1 MSTAGAV
8 RAGSERR
15 DEILAIAAELF
26 AERGFAA
33 TTVREIADSAGILSG
48 SLYHHFDSKESMVEE
63 LLRTFLEDI
72 THAYRVEAA
81 SGDDPVQVLR
91 TLVRLAFESIGAR
104 WATVSVMVNEYNL
117 LISYPRFSFV
127 QEFSEETERLW
138 VGVIERGVQS
148 GAFRA
153 NLDPRMTYR
162 FLRDAIWVSVRWY
175 QPTGR
180 DRPADIADV
189 YVGVLLDGIA
199 TDGRRT

>member
-1 MSTAGAV
+1 MSTAGVV

-127 QEFSEETERLW
+127 QQFSEETERLW

-148 GAFRA
+148 GTFRG

-180 DRPADIADV
+180 DRPTDIADV

-199 TDGRRT
+199 N

>member
-1 MSTAGAV
+1 MSTAPAV
-8 RAGSERR
+8 RNGSERR

-26 AERGFAA
+26 AERGFGA

-63 LLRTFLEDI
+63 LLRTFLEEI

-81 SGDDPVQVLR
+81 SGDDPVTVLR
-91 TLVRLAFESIGAR
+91 TLVRLAFESIGSR

-127 QEFSEETERLW
+127 QELSEETEELW
-138 VGVIERGVQS
+138 VGVIDRGVRT

-153 NLDPRMTYR
+153 DLDPRMTYR

-180 DRPADIADV
+180 RSPADIADA
-189 YVGVLLDGIA
+189 YIGMLLAGIA
-199 TDGRRT
+199 TDGRPT

>member
-1 MSTAGAV
+1 MSTPAAV

-15 DEILAIAAELF
+15 DQILAIAAELF

-63 LLRTFLEDI
+63 LLRTFLEEI
-72 THAYRVEAA
+72 TLAYRIEAA

-127 QEFSEETERLW
+127 QELSEETERLW

-180 DRPADIADV
+180 DRPADLADV
-189 YVGVLLDGIA
+189 YVSVLLDGIA
-199 TDGRRT
+199 N

>member
-1 MSTAGAV
+1 MSTTGVV

-15 DEILAIAAELF
+15 EEILAIAAELF

-127 QEFSEETERLW
+127 QDLSEETERLW
-138 VGVIERGVQS
+138 VGVIERGVRS
-148 GAFRA
+148 GAFRG

-180 DRPADIADV
+180 DRPEDIADV

-199 TDGRRT
+199 N

>member
-1 MSTAGAV
+1 MSTTGVV

-15 DEILAIAAELF
+15 EEILAIAAELF

-127 QEFSEETERLW
+127 QDLSEETERLW
-138 VGVIERGVQS
+138 VGVIERGVRS
-148 GAFRA
+148 GAFRG

-180 DRPADIADV
+180 DRPADIADL

-199 TDGRRT
+199 TDGREL

>member
-1 MSTAGAV
+1 MSFA
-8 RAGSERR
+8 AGSERR

-72 THAYRVEAA
+72 TRAYRAVVA

-127 QEFSEETERLW
+127 QEMSEETERLW
-138 VGVIERGVQS
+138 VDVIERGVRS
-148 GAFRA
+148 GAFRG

-180 DRPADIADV
+180 DRPTDIADV

>member
-1 MSTAGAV
+1 MTTAGVV

-15 DEILAIAAELF
+15 EEILAIAAELF

-127 QEFSEETERLW
+127 QDLSEETERLW
-138 VGVIERGVQS
+138 VGVIERGVRS
-148 GAFRA
+148 GAFRG

-180 DRPADIADV
+180 DRPEDIADV

-199 TDGRRT
+199 N

>member
-63 LLRTFLEDI
+63 LLRTFLEEI

-91 TLVRLAFESIGAR
+91 TLVRLAFESIGSR

-127 QEFSEETERLW
+127 QELSEETERLW

-162 FLRDAIWVSVRWY
+162 FLRDTIWVSVRWY

-180 DRPADIADV
+180 DRPADLADV

-199 TDGRRT
+199 TDGR

>member
-1 MSTAGAV
+1 MSTAPAV

-72 THAYRVEAA
+72 TRAYRREVA
-81 SGDDPVQVLR
+81 SGDDPVTMLR
-91 TLVRLAFESIGAR
+91 TLVRLAFDSIGAR

-127 QEFSEETERLW
+127 QDLSEETERLW
-138 VGVIERGVQS
+138 VSVIERGVQS
-148 GAFRA
+148 GAFRSE
-153 NLDPRMTYR
+153 LDPRMTYR

-180 DRPADIADV
+180 DRPEDIADV

-199 TDGRRT
+199 N

>member
-1 MSTAGAV
+1 MSTAPAV

-15 DEILAIAAELF
+15 DQILAIAAELF

-63 LLRTFLEDI
+63 LLRTFLDDI
-72 THAYRVEAA
+72 THAYRVVAA

-104 WATVSVMVNEYNL
+104 RATVSVMVNEYNL
-117 LISYPRFSFV
+117 LISYPRFAFV
-127 QEFSEETERLW
+127 QQFSEETEHLW
-138 VGVIERGVQS
+138 IGVIERGVQS
-148 GAFRA
+148 GAFRR

-180 DRPADIADV
+180 DRPTDIADV

-199 TDGRRT
+199 N

>member
-1 MSTAGAV
+1 MSTAPAV

-72 THAYRVEAA
+72 THAYREEAA
-81 SGDDPVQVLR
+81 SGDDPVKVLR
-91 TLVRLAFESIGAR
+91 TLVRLAFESIGSR
-104 WATVSVMVNEYNL
+104 RATVSVMVNEYNL

-127 QEFSEETERLW
+127 QDLSEETEQLW
-138 VGVIERGVQS
+138 VGVIDRGVKS

-153 NLDPRMTYR
+153 DLDPRMTYR

-180 DRPADIADV
+180 DPPEDIADA
-189 YVGVLLDGIA
+189 YIGMLLDGIA
-199 TDGRRT
+199 TDGR